1 MISYIET
8 WYEYF
13 NVLNDE
19 IYKEKLFGV
28 LARQYVSA
36 VRRMKI
42 IGWKVCK
49 INFTFAMKYALNLK
63 EKIKVL
69 LFNFSPNIY
78 VNTLRKN
85 IK

>member
-19 IYKEKLFGV
+19 IYKDKLFGL

-78 VNTLRKN
+78 VNTLSRK
-85 IK
+85 

>member
-1 MISYIET
+1 MLICIMISYIET

-19 IYKEKLFGV
+19 IYKEKLLGV

-63 EKIKVL
+63 KK
-69 LFNFSPNIY
+69 
-78 VNTLRKN
+78 LRFFYLTFPL
-85 IK
+85 IFMLIH